1 MSGNQNY
8 INHVALVLD
17 ASSSMSHLSG
27 KVVEVADQQIAYL
40 ARRSKELDQE
50 TRVTVY
56 VFADKVECVIYDKD
70 VLRMPSLKQ
79 LYRVGGMTAL
89 LAATLKSQREL
100 TQTAQLYGDHSFLT
114 FVLTDGQENASHR
127 CPDAPTKNPR
137 ELVQAVAKLMQ
148 TQEDNWTLAVLVPD
162 QMGKREAMQCGFPK
176 DNIAIWDA
184 TSTQGLEEAG
194 QVIQQATENFMMGR
208 AQGIRGSRAVF
219 STGAEAVN
227 KDTIKAAG
235 LTPVN
240 PSEYQLIPVAREAA
254 IREWVRVQHRQDS
267 DSGDH
272 VRRSVRSGAARVSP
286 SSAATG
292 MDSQSFQPGDAITDP
307 LGQQNVGGRA
317 PRRRATRSPPP
328 PGRRRHARVGLAARR
343 PSPPRPPRG
352 SVPSSGRRGRR

>member
-17 ASSSMSHLSG
+17 ASSSMSHLSR

-56 VFADKVECVIYDKD
+56 VFADKVECVVYDKD

-79 LYRVGGMTAL
+79 LYRTGGMTAL

-100 TQTAQLYGDHSFLT
+100 AQTAQLYGDHSFLT

-127 CPDAPTKNPR
+127 CPDAPARDPR
-137 ELVQAVAKLMQ
+137 ALVQAVAEMIE
-148 TQEDNWTLAVLVPD
+148 TQQDNWTLAVLVPD

-176 DNIAIWDA
+176 DNIAVWDA

-194 QVIQQATENFMMGR
+194 QVIRQATEKFMAGR

-219 STGAEAVN
+219 STGADAVN

-235 LTPVN
+235 LTSVD
-240 PSEYQLIPVAREAA
+240 PSQYHLIPVAREAA
-254 IREWVRVQHRQDS
+254 IREWVVECGHTYRTGGAFYQLSKPEKIQARKKIAVLEKKTDRVYTGPEARTLLGLS
-267 DSGDH
+267 DVEVRVKPDH
-272 VRRSVRSGAARVSP
+272 NDDFTIFVQSTSVNRKLVA
-286 SSAATG
+286 
-292 MDSQSFQPGDAITDP
+292 
-307 LGQQNVGGRA
+307 N
-317 PRRRATRSPPP
+317 TR
-328 PGRRRHARVGLAARR
+328 LLLMT
-343 PSPPRPPRG
+343 
-352 SVPSSGRRGRR
+352 

>member
-1 MSGNQNY
+1 MSGTQNY

-40 ARRSKELDQE
+40 ARRSRELDQE

-56 VFADKVECVIYDKD
+56 VFADQVECVIYDKD

-79 LYRVGGMTAL
+79 MYRVGGMTAL
-89 LAATLKSQREL
+89 LAAALKSQREL
-100 TQTAQLYGDHSFLT
+100 AQTAQLYGDHSFLT

-127 CPDAPTKNPR
+127 CPDAPARSQR
-137 ELVQAVAKLMQ
+137 ELIGAVAEMFQ

-194 QVIQQATENFMMGR
+194 HVIQQATEKFMVGR
-208 AQGIRGSRAVF
+208 TQGIRGSRAVF
-219 STGAEAVN
+219 STGADAVN

-235 LTPVN
+235 LTPVD
-240 PSEYQLIPVAREAA
+240 PSKYQLIPVARDAG
-254 IREWVRVQHRQDS
+254 IKEWVLECGHAYRTGGAFYQLSKSEKVQAQKRIAVLEKKTDRVYTGPEARALLGLPDVEVRVKP
-267 DSGDH
+267 DH
-272 VRRSVRSGAARVSP
+272 NDDFTIFVQSTSVNRKLVAH
-286 SSAATG
+286 
-292 MDSQSFQPGDAITDP
+292 
-307 LGQQNVGGRA
+307 
-317 PRRRATRSPPP
+317 TR
-328 PGRRRHARVGLAARR
+328 LLLML
-343 PSPPRPPRG
+343 
-352 SVPSSGRRGRR
+352 

>member
-1 MSGNQNY
+1 MSGSQNY

-17 ASSSMSHLSG
+17 ASSSMSHLSR

-56 VFADKVECVIYDKD
+56 VFADKVECVVYDKD

-89 LAATLKSQREL
+89 LAATLQSQREL
-100 TQTAQLYGDHSFLT
+100 AQTAQLYGDHSFLT

-127 CPDAPTKNPR
+127 CLNAPAKNPR
-137 ELVQAVAKLMQ
+137 ELVQAVAQMIE

-176 DNIAIWDA
+176 NNVAIWDA

-194 QVIQQATENFMMGR
+194 QVIQQATEKFMVGR

-235 LTPVN
+235 LTPVD

-254 IREWVRVQHRQDS
+254 IREWVLECGHTYRTGCAFYQLSKSEKIQAQKQIAVLDKKTDRIYTGPEARALLGLPAMEIRVKP
-267 DSGDH
+267 DH
-272 VRRSVRSGAARVSP
+272 NDDFTIFVQSTSVNRKLIP
-286 SSAATG
+286 H
-292 MDSQSFQPGDAITDP
+292 
-307 LGQQNVGGRA
+307 
-317 PRRRATRSPPP
+317 TRLLLM
-328 PGRRRHARVGLAARR
+328 V
-343 PSPPRPPRG
+343 
-352 SVPSSGRRGRR
+352 

>member
-17 ASSSMSHLSG
+17 ASSSMSRLSR

-100 TQTAQLYGDHSFLT
+100 AQTAQLYGDHSFLT
-114 FVLTDGQENASHR
+114 FVLTDGQENASQR
-127 CPDAPTKNPR
+127 CPDAPARDPR
-137 ELVQAVAKLMQ
+137 ELVQAVAKMTE

-194 QVIQQATENFMMGR
+194 QVIQQATEKFMVGR
-208 AQGIRGSRAVF
+208 SQGIRGSRAVF
-219 STGAEAVN
+219 STGAQAVN
-227 KDTIKAAG
+227 EDTIKAAG

-240 PSEYQLIPVAREAA
+240 PSQYQLIPVDRETA
-254 IREWVRVQHRQDS
+254 IRAWVTECGHTYRTGCAYYQLSKSEKIQARKHIAVLEKKTDRVYTGPEARTLLGLPDTEIRVKP
-267 DSGDH
+267 DH
-272 VRRSVRSGAARVSP
+272 NDDYTIFVQSTSVNRKLVP
-286 SSAATG
+286 
-292 MDSQSFQPGDAITDP
+292 
-307 LGQQNVGGRA
+307 N
-317 PRRRATRSPPP
+317 TR
-328 PGRRRHARVGLAARR
+328 LLLMN
-343 PSPPRPPRG
+343 
-352 SVPSSGRRGRR
+352 

>member
-1 MSGNQNY
+1 MSGSQNY

-56 VFADKVECVIYDKD
+56 VFANKVECVIYDKD

-100 TQTAQLYGDHSFLT
+100 AQTAQLYGDHSFLT

-127 CPDAPTKNPR
+127 CPDAPAKDPR
-137 ELVQAVAKLMQ
+137 KLVQAVAKLIEA
-148 TQEDNWTLAVLVPD
+148 QEDNWTLAVLVPD

-184 TSTQGLEEAG
+184 ASTQGLEEAG
-194 QVIQQATENFMMGR
+194 QVIQQATEKFMVGR
-208 AQGIRGSRAVF
+208 TKGIRGSRAVF

-235 LTPVN
+235 LTPVT
-240 PSEYQLIPVAREAA
+240 PAKYQLIPVTRETA
-254 IREWVRVQHRQDS
+254 IREWVIECGHTYRTGGAFYQLSKSEKIQAKKQIAVLEKKTDRVYTGPEARALLGLPDMEVRIKP
-267 DSGDH
+267 DH
-272 VRRSVRSGAARVSP
+272 NDDFTIFVQSTSVNRK
-286 SSAATG
+286 
-292 MDSQSFQPGDAITDP
+292 
-307 LGQQNVGGRA
+307 LA
-317 PRRRATRSPPP
+317 PQTR
-328 PGRRRHARVGLAARR
+328 LLLMT
-343 PSPPRPPRG
+343 
-352 SVPSSGRRGRR
+352 

>member
-100 TQTAQLYGDHSFLT
+100 AQTAQLYGDHSFLT

-137 ELVQAVAKLMQ
+137 ELIQAVASLMQ

-227 KDTIKAAG
+227 KETIKAAG

-254 IREWVRVQHRQDS
+254 IREWVIECGHTYRTGGAFYQLSKSEKIQARKQIAVLEKKTDRVYTGPEARSLLGLPDTEVRVKP
-267 DSGDH
+267 DH
-272 VRRSVRSGAARVSP
+272 NNDFTIFVQSTSVNRKLVP
-286 SSAATG
+286 H
-292 MDSQSFQPGDAITDP
+292 
-307 LGQQNVGGRA
+307 
-317 PRRRATRSPPP
+317 TR
-328 PGRRRHARVGLAARR
+328 LLLMI
-343 PSPPRPPRG
+343 
-352 SVPSSGRRGRR
+352 

>member
-17 ASSSMSHLSG
+17 ASSSMSHLSR

-40 ARRSKELDQE
+40 ARRSQELDQE

-79 LYRVGGMTAL
+79 LYRAGGMTAL

-100 TQTAQLYGDHSFLT
+100 AQTAQLYGDHSFLT

-127 CPDAPTKNPR
+127 CPDAPSRTPR
-137 ELVQAVAKLMQ
+137 DLVRAVATMIE
-148 TQEDNWTLAVLVPD
+148 TQQDNWTLAVLVPD

-194 QVIQQATENFMMGR
+194 QVILKATENFMMGR
-208 AQGIRGSRAVF
+208 TKGIRGSKAVF
-219 STGAEAVN
+219 STGAEVVN
-227 KDTIKAAG
+227 KETIAAAG
-235 LTPVN
+235 LTPVD
-240 PSEYQLIPVAREAA
+240 PSQYQLVSVARDAA
-254 IREWVRVQHRQDS
+254 IREWVIECGQSYRTGCAFYQLSKSEKIQARKQIAVLEKKTDQVYTGPEARALLGLPDAEVRVKP
-267 DSGDH
+267 DH
-272 VRRSVRSGAARVSP
+272 NDDFTIFVQSTSVNRKLVP
-286 SSAATG
+286 
-292 MDSQSFQPGDAITDP
+292 
-307 LGQQNVGGRA
+307 N
-317 PRRRATRSPPP
+317 TRLL
-328 PGRRRHARVGLAARR
+328 VM
-343 PSPPRPPRG
+343 
-352 SVPSSGRRGRR
+352 V

>member
-17 ASSSMSHLSG
+17 ASSSMSHLNG

-40 ARRSKELDQE
+40 ARRSQELDQE

-56 VFADKVECVIYDKD
+56 VFADQVECVIYDKD

-100 TQTAQLYGDHSFLT
+100 AQTAQLYGDHSFLT
-114 FVLTDGQENASHR
+114 FVLTDGQENASHHG
-127 CPDAPTKNPR
+127 PDAPSRDPR
-137 ELVQAVAKLMQ
+137 ALVRAVAEMIE

-176 DNIAIWDA
+176 DNIAVWDA

-194 QVIQQATENFMMGR
+194 QVIQQATEKFMVGR
-208 AQGIRGSRAVF
+208 SQGIRGSRAVF

-227 KDTIKAAG
+227 KKSIQAAG
-235 LTPVN
+235 LAPVEQ
-240 PSEYQLIPVAREAA
+240 SEYQLIPVAREVA
-254 IREWVRVQHRQDS
+254 IREWVVECGHTYRTGGAFYQLSKSEKIQARKQIAVLEKKTDRVYTGPQARALLGLPDTEVRVKP
-267 DSGDH
+267 DH
-272 VRRSVRSGAARVSP
+272 NDDFTIFVQSTSVNRKLVP
-286 SSAATG
+286 H
-292 MDSQSFQPGDAITDP
+292 
-307 LGQQNVGGRA
+307 
-317 PRRRATRSPPP
+317 TRLLLM
-328 PGRRRHARVGLAARR
+328 V
-343 PSPPRPPRG
+343 
-352 SVPSSGRRGRR
+352 

>member
-1 MSGNQNY
+1 MAGKQNY

-27 KVVEVADQQIAYL
+27 KVVEVADEQIAYL

-79 LYRVGGMTAL
+79 MYRVGGMTAL

-100 TQTAQLYGDHSFLT
+100 AQTAQLYGDHSFLT

-127 CPDAPTKNPR
+127 CPDAPAQNPR
-137 ELVQAVAKLMQ
+137 ELVQAVATMIA
-148 TQEDNWTLAVLVPD
+148 TQADNWTLAVLVPD

-194 QVIQQATENFMMGR
+194 QVILKATENFMVGR
-208 AQGIRGSRAVF
+208 TKGIRGSRAVF
-219 STGAEAVN
+219 STGAEKVN
-227 KDTIKAAG
+227 KETIEAAG
-235 LTPVN
+235 LTPVD
-240 PSEYQLIPVAREAA
+240 PSQYQLIPVTRAAA
-254 IREWVRVQHRQDS
+254 IREWVVESGHTYRTGCAFYQLSKSEKVQARKQIAVLEKKTDRVYSGPEARALLGLPDS
-267 DSGDH
+267 EVRVKPDH
-272 VRRSVRSGAARVSP
+272 NDDFTIFVQSTSVNRKLVPNTRVLF
-286 SSAATG
+286 
-292 MDSQSFQPGDAITDP
+292 M
-307 LGQQNVGGRA
+307 N
-317 PRRRATRSPPP
+317 
-328 PGRRRHARVGLAARR
+328 
-343 PSPPRPPRG
+343 
-352 SVPSSGRRGRR
+352 

>member
-1 MSGNQNY
+1 MSGSQNY

-17 ASSSMSHLSG
+17 ASSSMSHLSR

-40 ARRSKELDQE
+40 ARRSQELDQE

-56 VFADKVECVIYDKD
+56 VFADRVECVIYDKD
-70 VLRMPSLKQ
+70 VLRMPSLQ
-79 LYRVGGMTAL
+79 QMYRVGGMTAL

-100 TQTAQLYGDHSFLT
+100 AQTAQLYGDHSFLT

-127 CPDAPTKNPR
+127 CADARSRDPR
-137 ELVQAVAKLMQ
+137 ELVEAVAKLIE

-194 QVIQQATENFMMGR
+194 LVIQQATERFMVGR

-219 STGAEAVN
+219 STGADAVN
-227 KDTIKAAG
+227 KETIKAAG

-240 PSEYQLIPVAREAA
+240 PSEYQLIPVARAAA
-254 IREWVRVQHRQDS
+254 IRDWVVECGHTYRTGGAFYQLSKSEKIQARKQIAVLEKKTDRVYTGPEARALLGLPDTE
-267 DSGDH
+267 
-272 VRRSVRSGAARVSP
+272 ARVTP
-286 SSAATG
+286 DHNDDFTIFV
-292 MDSQSFQPGDAITDP
+292 QSTSVNRKLVP
-307 LGQQNVGGRA
+307 N
-317 PRRRATRSPPP
+317 TR
-328 PGRRRHARVGLAARR
+328 LLLML
-343 PSPPRPPRG
+343 
-352 SVPSSGRRGRR
+352 

>member
-1 MSGNQNY
+1 MSGSQNY

-40 ARRSKELDQE
+40 ARRSRELDQE

-89 LAATLKSQREL
+89 LAAALKSQREL
-100 TQTAQLYGDHSFLT
+100 AQTAQLYGDHSFLT

-127 CPDAPTKNPR
+127 CPDAPARDPR
-137 ELVQAVAKLMQ
+137 ELVEAVAQMIE
-148 TQEDNWTLAVLVPD
+148 TQDDNWTLAVLVPD

-194 QVIQQATENFMMGR
+194 QVIRQATEKFMVGR
-208 AQGIRGSRAVF
+208 TQGIRGSRAVF

-235 LTPVN
+235 LAPVN
-240 PSEYQLIPVAREAA
+240 QSEYELIPVTRAAA
-254 IREWVRVQHRQDS
+254 IRDWVIECGHTYRTGGAFYQLSKSEKIQAQKQIAVLEKKTDRVYTGPEARALLGLPNTEVRVKP
-267 DSGDH
+267 DH
-272 VRRSVRSGAARVSP
+272 NDDFTIFVQSTSVNRKLVP
-286 SSAATG
+286 
-292 MDSQSFQPGDAITDP
+292 
-307 LGQQNVGGRA
+307 N
-317 PRRRATRSPPP
+317 TR
-328 PGRRRHARVGLAARR
+328 LLLML
-343 PSPPRPPRG
+343 
-352 SVPSSGRRGRR
+352 

>member
-17 ASSSMSHLSG
+17 ASSSMAQLSR

-100 TQTAQLYGDHSFLT
+100 AQTAQLYGDHSFLT
-114 FVLTDGQENASHR
+114 FVLTDGQENASHH
-127 CPDAPTKNPR
+127 CPDAPTRKPR
-137 ELVQAVAKLMQ
+137 ELVRAVASMIE
-148 TQEDNWTLAVLVPD
+148 TQEDNWTMAVLVPD

-176 DNIAIWDA
+176 DNIAVWDA

-194 QVIQQATENFMMGR
+194 QVIREATEKFMVGR
-208 AQGIRGSRAVF
+208 SKGIRGSRAVF
-219 STGAEAVN
+219 SAGGEAVN
-227 KDTIKAAG
+227 KETIKAAG

-240 PSEYQLIPVAREAA
+240 SSTYELIPVARDAA
-254 IREWVRVQHRQDS
+254 IREWVVECGHTYRTGGAFYQLSKSEKVQARKQIAVLEKKTDRVYTGPEARALLGLPDAEVRVKP
-267 DSGDH
+267 DH
-272 VRRSVRSGAARVSP
+272 NDDFTIFVQSTSVNRKLV
-286 SSAATG
+286 
-292 MDSQSFQPGDAITDP
+292 PG
-307 LGQQNVGGRA
+307 
-317 PRRRATRSPPP
+317 TRLLLM
-328 PGRRRHARVGLAARR
+328 V
-343 PSPPRPPRG
+343 
-352 SVPSSGRRGRR
+352 

>member
-1 MSGNQNY
+1 MSGTQNY

-40 ARRSKELDQE
+40 ARRSRELDQE

-79 LYRVGGMTAL
+79 MYRVGGMTAL
-89 LAATLKSQREL
+89 LAAALKSQREL
-100 TQTAQLYGDHSFLT
+100 AQTAQLYGDHSFLT

-127 CPDAPTKNPR
+127 CPDAPARSQR
-137 ELVQAVAKLMQ
+137 ELIGAVAEMFQ
-148 TQEDNWTLAVLVPD
+148 TQKDNWTLAVLVPD

-194 QVIQQATENFMMGR
+194 QVIQQATEKFMVGR
-208 AQGIRGSRAVF
+208 TQGIRGSRAVF
-219 STGAEAVN
+219 STGADAVN

-235 LTPVN
+235 LSPVD
-240 PSEYQLIPVAREAA
+240 PSKYQLIPVARDAG
-254 IREWVRVQHRQDS
+254 IKEWVLECGHAYRTGGAFYQLSKSEKVQAQKQIAVLEKKTDRVYTGPEARALLGLPDVEVRVKP
-267 DSGDH
+267 DH
-272 VRRSVRSGAARVSP
+272 NDDFTIFVQSTSVNRKLVAH
-286 SSAATG
+286 
-292 MDSQSFQPGDAITDP
+292 
-307 LGQQNVGGRA
+307 
-317 PRRRATRSPPP
+317 TR
-328 PGRRRHARVGLAARR
+328 LLLML
-343 PSPPRPPRG
+343 
-352 SVPSSGRRGRR
+352 

>member
-1 MSGNQNY
+1 MPGNQNY

-40 ARRSKELDQE
+40 ARRSQELDQE

-79 LYRVGGMTAL
+79 MYRAGGMTAL

-100 TQTAQLYGDHSFLT
+100 AQTAQLYGDHSFLT

-127 CPDAPTKNPR
+127 CPDAPARDPR
-137 ELVQAVAKLMQ
+137 ALVQAVATMIE

-184 TSTQGLEEAG
+184 TSTRGLEEAG
-194 QVIQQATENFMMGR
+194 QVILKATEDFMVGR
-208 AQGIRGSRAVF
+208 SKGIRGSRAVF
-219 STGAEAVN
+219 STGGETVN
-227 KDTIKAAG
+227 KDAIEAAG
-235 LTPVN
+235 LTPVS
-240 PSEYQLIPVAREAA
+240 PSQYELIPVARETA
-254 IREWVRVQHRQDS
+254 IRDWVVESGHTYRTGCAFYQLSKTEKIQPQKQIAVLEMKTDQVYTGPQARALLGLPGTEVRVKP
-267 DSGDH
+267 DH
-272 VRRSVRSGAARVSP
+272 NDDFTIFVQSTSVNRKLVA
-286 SSAATG
+286 
-292 MDSQSFQPGDAITDP
+292 
-307 LGQQNVGGRA
+307 N
-317 PRRRATRSPPP
+317 TR
-328 PGRRRHARVGLAARR
+328 LLLMT
-343 PSPPRPPRG
+343 
-352 SVPSSGRRGRR
+352 

>member
-1 MSGNQNY
+1 MSGSQNY

-17 ASSSMSHLSG
+17 ASSSMSHLSR

-40 ARRSKELDQE
+40 ARRSKEMDQE

-56 VFADKVECVIYDKD
+56 VFADRVECVVYDKD

-89 LAATLKSQREL
+89 LAATLQSQREL
-100 TQTAQLYGDHSFLT
+100 AQTAQLYGDHSFLT

-127 CPDAPTKNPR
+127 CPNAPTKNPR
-137 ELVQAVAKLMQ
+137 ELVQAVAKMIE

-176 DNIAIWDA
+176 NNVAIWDA

-194 QVIQQATENFMMGR
+194 QVIQQATEKFMVGR

-219 STGAEAVN
+219 SMGAEAVN

-235 LTPVN
+235 LTPVD

-254 IREWVRVQHRQDS
+254 IREWVLECGHTYRTGCAFYQLSKSEKIQAQKQIAVLDKKTDRIYTGPEARALLGLPAMEIRVKP
-267 DSGDH
+267 DH
-272 VRRSVRSGAARVSP
+272 NDDFTIFVQSTSVNRKLIP
-286 SSAATG
+286 H
-292 MDSQSFQPGDAITDP
+292 
-307 LGQQNVGGRA
+307 
-317 PRRRATRSPPP
+317 TRLLLM
-328 PGRRRHARVGLAARR
+328 V
-343 PSPPRPPRG
+343 
-352 SVPSSGRRGRR
+352 